1 VSAADGCLFPLP
13 KLEKPRKT
21 SSKLYN
27 MAKIAQSKKWNR
39 PEDDSKTMLFVHSAL
54 DEYGLDVYE
63 FRVLAHVARRDG
75 KSTKGAGRGCFA
87 KQRNIADACGIS
99 HRKAQGVL
107 GILYAAGLLEKETQK
122 GSTNIYR
129 VAPPSRWKEPGELT
143 KIRRQRKDAEDVNPL
158 GKIENAELTNIATA
172 S

>member
-1 VSAADGCLFPLP
+1 VPISSPKVSKPLK
-13 KLEKPRKT
+13 KLHQNFT
-21 SSKLYN
+21 I
-27 MAKIAQSKKWNR
+27 MAKAAQLKKWKR

-87 KQRNIADACGIS
+87 KQKNIADACGMS

-129 VAPPSRWKEPGELT
+129 VAPPSRWQDPGELL
-143 KIRRQRKDAEDVNPL
+143 KIRKQSKDAGEVNASEET
-158 GKIENAELTNIATA
+158 ENAALTKLPVA